1 MLLYTACGDA
11 VKEVE
16 TATGAVLKTFPGDS
30 EPVTAV
36 ALSPDGR
43 LLFAASRSLQL
54 RCWSLESGRAVRSY
68 KGHAA
73 PIADMALDA
82 SSTLLATGSADR
94 TVRVWDVDGGF
105 CTHSFAGH
113 SGVVLRV
120 LFHPK
125 QLMLVTAS
133 DDAGIRVWDLVTK
146 SCAAVLKGHFSA
158 VTSLSLSPD
167 GWTLLS
173 GGRDSIVI
181 VWNLRNH
188 TKLATVPVYEA
199 VEGVAYLP
207 PSMAF
212 PGVPNQ
218 PGEAGGKA
226 AKSQL
231 VAFATG
237 GEKGVVKLWRSDTG
251 KCVYEQPSS
260 AAAASSAAG
269 GIVELALLASAGG
282 LLTATQDGRL
292 LFNRP
297 AGDNL
302 AVAHQLI
309 GNNDEITDMRFVSL
323 GTGSSTA
330 TTRSSE
336 DAGGKPDQQ
345 HAARPALP
353 SHLAVATN
361 SDQIRIFDSSTMH
374 CTATM
379 SGHTSTVLALDVL
392 QLSSA
397 AAMLASAGKD
407 ATVRLWSLP
416 AARCIGVGAGHV
428 SAVSCVAFARRGGG
442 FVATGGTD
450 KLLKVWDTSSV
461 ALDAEAPAQ
470 LRVTAAVAAHDKD
483 INAVAVAPNNS
494 VICTG
499 SQDRTAKVWKLP
511 NLVLS
516 LTLKGHRRGIWSVA
530 FSPVDQA
537 VATASGD
544 KTARLWSLADGTC
557 LRAFEGHLASVL
569 RVDFLSAGTQMLSA
583 GADGLIKLW
592 SVRLSECINTF
603 DAHEDKV
610 WAMAL
615 GSPSGSVFASGGG
628 DGAIALWEDCT
639 TGDADEAA
647 ALAEHAVLKD
657 QDLANAL
664 KDADHAKAVT
674 LAFEMRHPGR
684 LLAVVRQVL
693 ERGQHDGSRALES
706 LAAAM
711 RVDDVQPCL
720 EYCREWNANAKNC
733 HAAQAMLQAVLHT
746 RRPEEILAVPGLY
759 GLLESLQPYTHRHFA
774 RCDRLLRSTFLGD
787 YILAAMNV
795 LEEERIDAQQ
805 QAADAQQQ
813 APQDLAD
820 PLQRRQR
827 PMRALLRTLPAA
839 TAGLRGAVHAGEVH
853 GG

>member
-1 MLLYTACGDA
+1 MHAWVGGCQKLTNVFRQA
-11 VKEVE
+11 V
-16 TATGAVLKTFPGDS
+16 
-30 EPVTAV
+30 
-36 ALSPDGR
+36 
-43 LLFAASRSLQL
+43 
-54 RCWSLESGRAVRSY
+54 
-68 KGHAA
+68 H
-73 PIADMALDA
+73 
-82 SSTLLATGSADR
+82 STLL
-94 TVRVWDVDGGF
+94 
-105 CTHSFAGH
+105 
-113 SGVVLRV
+113 L
-120 LFHPK
+120 
-125 QLMLVTAS
+125 
-133 DDAGIRVWDLVTK
+133 
-146 SCAAVLKGHFSA
+146 AAVLKGHFSA

-199 VEGVAYLP
+199 VEGEYSLGGWHAGPHGARHSQHTFHACCRGFLTFLSSYKPGCKPFCSSADLLAYYTNACTAGVAYLP

-450 KLLKVWDTSSV
+450 KLLKVTTRFG
-461 ALDAEAPAQ
+461 LM
-470 LRVTAAVAAHDKD
+470 
-483 INAVAVAPNNS
+483 
-494 VICTG
+494 G
-499 SQDRTAKVWKLP
+499 
-511 NLVLS
+511 
-516 LTLKGHRRGIWSVA
+516 
-530 FSPVDQA
+530 
-537 VATASGD
+537 
-544 KTARLWSLADGTC
+544 
-557 LRAFEGHLASVL
+557 
-569 RVDFLSAGTQMLSA
+569 A
-583 GADGLIKLW
+583 GAW
-592 SVRLSECINTF
+592 
-603 DAHEDKV
+603 
-610 WAMAL
+610 
-615 GSPSGSVFASGGG
+615 
-628 DGAIALWEDCT
+628 
-639 TGDADEAA
+639 
-647 ALAEHAVLKD
+647 
-657 QDLANAL
+657 
-664 KDADHAKAVT
+664 
-674 LAFEMRHPGR
+674 
-684 LLAVVRQVL
+684 
-693 ERGQHDGSRALES
+693 
-706 LAAAM
+706 
-711 RVDDVQPCL
+711 
-720 EYCREWNANAKNC
+720 
-733 HAAQAMLQAVLHT
+733 
-746 RRPEEILAVPGLY
+746 
-759 GLLESLQPYTHRHFA
+759 
-774 RCDRLLRSTFLGD
+774 
-787 YILAAMNV
+787 
-795 LEEERIDAQQ
+795 
-805 QAADAQQQ
+805 
-813 APQDLAD
+813 
-820 PLQRRQR
+820 
-827 PMRALLRTLPAA
+827 
-839 TAGLRGAVHAGEVH
+839 
-853 GG
+853 